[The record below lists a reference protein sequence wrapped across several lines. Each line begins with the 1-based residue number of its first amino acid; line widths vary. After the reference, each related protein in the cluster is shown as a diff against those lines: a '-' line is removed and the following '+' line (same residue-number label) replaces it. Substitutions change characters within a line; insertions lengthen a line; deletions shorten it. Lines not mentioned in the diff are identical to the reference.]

1 MPVTINGN
9 GSITGLSVGG
19 LGSGVVNSTT
29 LADGA
34 ATGSK
39 LGTGSIIK
47 VLQTVKTDTFSRNGS
62 SWGDITG
69 MNQSITPIST
79 SSKVFVMVDLKIGAD
94 HGDSDYNFKIVRGST
109 DIYIGD
115 ADGNKRRSSMGTG
128 SYGMP
133 SNTADGQYRIEQV
146 SLMFLDSP
154 STTSA
159 TTYKVQIINVGG
171 RTNYINRN
179 HHNGDTNATPRTASS
194 ITLMEIAG

>member
-115 ADGNKRRSSMGTG
+115 ADGSKRRSSMGTG

-133 SNTADGQYRIEQV
+133 SNTSDGQYRIEQV
-146 SLMFLDSP
+146 SLMYLDSP
-154 STTSA
+154 NTTSNIN
-159 TTYKVQIINVGG
+159 YKVQMINVGG

-179 HHNGDTNATPRTASS
+179 HHNGNTAATPRTASS

>member
-133 SNTADGQYRIEQV
+133 SNTSDGQYRIEQV
-146 SLMFLDSP
+146 SLMYLDSP
-154 STTSA
+154 NTTSIIN
-159 TTYKVQIINVGG
+159 YKIQMINVGG

-179 HHNGDTNATPRTASS
+179 HHNGNTAATPRTASS